1 MIVVSALILLFCYVI
16 IFSVIDLRKKRTVCE
31 YPPISFVIPC
41 YNDADTVAE
50 TVRSIYYAY
59 RDQTFEVIVINDSS
73 EDHTS
78 QELQNLR
85 YKYKIQMV
93 DNPINLGKARSLNNC
108 IDTTKYGMI
117 LFLDA
122 DVTVNKKAL
131 YDVVA
136 RFENNTRLGAVSC
149 PYTPKNKGF
158 LPLMQKIE
166 YVMKTLV
173 QGSYN
178 IFSAMSLWGGFLA
191 VRKEA
196 LIEAGGF
203 SENAIVEDVDLA
215 FKLNQKGWKVE
226 QSFQPVRT
234 YVPDDLKTWFQQKKR
249 WVSGSLQCLIKY
261 RNIWIKNPVQV
272 VMIIVYGSFIIS
284 YVSSLIIG
292 LAALPD
298 FIASSGLTNK
308 SYNSMTTMGYTTV
321 DVAGKIFIA
330 CISKLIFSFF
340 SIPYVLPLI
349 QKPEHLY
356 KLLYVI
362 PFTVIYYPALFVVS
376 IAGIILCLVKYRT
389 LEKGTRAW

>member
-1 MIVVSALILLFCYVI
+1 MIVISTLILLFCYII

-41 YNDADTVAE
+41 YNDADTVDE
-50 TVRSIYYAY
+50 TIRSIYHTY
-59 RDQTFEVIVINDSS
+59 RDQTFEVIVINDAS

-78 QELQNLR
+78 QELHNL
-85 YKYKIQMV
+85 KYPIQLIN
-93 DNPINLGKARSLNNC
+93 NPVNLGKAKSLNNC
-108 IDTTKYGMI
+108 IDTTKYDMI

-122 DVTVNKKAL
+122 DIIVNKKAL
-131 YDVVA
+131 YDVLA
-136 RFENNTRLGAVSC
+136 RFEKNSRLGAVSC
-149 PYTPKNKGF
+149 PFTPKNKGF

-166 YVMKTLV
+166 YVMKALV

-196 LIEAGGF
+196 LIDTGGF

-234 YVPDDLKTWFQQKKR
+234 YVPEDLKTWFQQKKR

-261 RNIWIKNPVQV
+261 RNIWIRNPVQV
-272 VMIIVYGSFIIS
+272 VMVIVYGSFVIS
-284 YVSSLIIG
+284 YISSLIIG
-292 LAALPD
+292 LSGLPD
-298 FIASSGLTNK
+298 FIASLGLSRE
-308 SYNSMTTMGYTTV
+308 SYDSVTTIGYSTAN
-321 DVAGKIFIA
+321 VAGKILVV

-376 IAGIILCLVKYRT
+376 IAGIILCLVKYRK

>member
-1 MIVVSALILLFCYVI
+1 MLVISTLILLFCYVI
-16 IFSVIDLRKKRTVCE
+16 IFSVVDLRKKRSICE

-41 YNDADTVAE
+41 YNDADTVTE
-50 TVRSIYYAY
+50 TVRSIYHAY
-59 RDQTFEVIVINDSS
+59 RNQTFEVIVINDASKDS
-73 EDHTS
+73 TS
-78 QELQNLR
+78 QKLQGL
-85 YKYKIQMV
+85 KDKHEIQLV
-93 DNPINLGKARSLNNC
+93 NNSINLGKAKSLNNH
-108 IDTTKYGMI
+108 IANTKYDII

-122 DVTVNKKAL
+122 DVIVNKKAL
-131 YDVVA
+131 YDVIA
-136 RFENNTRLGAVSC
+136 RFKSNPKLGAASC

-178 IFSAMSLWGGFLA
+178 IFSAMSLWGGFLII
-191 VRKEA
+191 RKEA
-196 LIEAGGF
+196 LIDANGF

-226 QSFQPVRT
+226 QSFLPVRT
-234 YVPDDLKTWFQQKKR
+234 YVPDNLKTWFQQKKR

-272 VMIIVYGSFIIS
+272 VMIIVYGGFIAS
-284 YVSSLIIG
+284 YISSLIAEITT
-292 LAALPD
+292 LPD
-298 FIASSGLTNK
+298 FIASLDLGK
-308 SYNSMTTMGYTTV
+308 EPCNSFVTTEHAAIGI
-321 DVAGKIFIA
+321 AGKICFA
-330 CISKLIFSFF
+330 CISKLIFSFL

-349 QKPEHLY
+349 QKPEQLY
-356 KLLYVI
+356 KLFYVI

-376 IAGIILCLVKYRT
+376 IAGTVICLARYRK